1 VQKTPG
7 RPATLRSKNLARIF
21 AIASTLAI
29 AISGCGPSKPQTPAE
44 KGRIVYMTNCVVCHN
59 PDPNLPGSQ
68 GPPIAGS
75 SRELIADR
83 VLYLKYPPGY
93 TPKRTTHAMRAIP
106 QLKNQIGDLT
116 AFLQDAAKQH

>member
-1 VQKTPG
+1 M
-7 RPATLRSKNLARIF
+7 
-21 AIASTLAI
+21 LAI
-29 AISGCGPSKPQTPAE
+29 ILSSCGGPAKPMTPAE
-44 KGRIVYMTNCVVCHN
+44 RGRIVYMTNCVVCHN
-59 PDPNLPGSQ
+59 PNPNLAGSQ

-75 SRELIADR
+75 SRELIEDR

-116 AFLQDAAKQH
+116 AFLAEVAQKK